1 MSIADNLRKLKS
13 EIGEDVKLI
22 AVSKYSSNEE
32 VMEAY
37 KAGQRDFGENK
48 VQDLENKKDSF
59 PADVQWHFIG
69 HLQRNKVKFIAPYIH
84 YIHAVDSF
92 RLLKEIDKHAK
103 SANRI
108 IPCLLQLRIAE
119 EDSKY
124 GMTEDEI
131 LEIIENPELRDLANI
146 EIRGLMGM
154 ATLSDDRYLLNEEFE
169 KVHLLFN
176 KIKLLP
182 RMRNVAMQEMSMG
195 MSNDYEIAIE
205 NGATMVRLGS
215 SVFKS

>member
-59 PADVQWHFIG
+59 PDDVRWHFIG

-92 RLLKEIDKHAK
+92 RLLKEIDKQAK